1 MSNTRN
7 NIAKTMASRVKRN
20 SYTQGSRRNY
30 FFGYPTEGKDGY
42 SDCSSAVRESVRR
55 VLNFDIGSNTVA
67 QVNNTKH
74 LEWIEF
80 ANGKR
85 YPTVQLE
92 PGDLLYFKGSN
103 TSRPYRVGHVE
114 MVAENTGYLLGHGSG
129 TGPRKI
135 SLKSY
140 CDSRYKAG
148 RGLIGVKRVVL
159 PGEHPSTPET
169 VSSLGK
175 RLLKRTSPMMRGD
188 DVRELQALL
197 LEVGFDCSG
206 IDGIFGINTED
217 AVKAFQHGAR
227 LKVDGK
233 YGALSHAALMAAI
246 DAGDPDNPDEDAE
259 NNAPGMVVATGDVWI
274 RTLPS
279 TAGGKSAVLHKGESL
294 ERAGEDTDN
303 WIGVLHNGKQRYI
316 SRKYAKVEG

>member
-1 MSNTRN
+1 MSNKRIE
-7 NIAKTMASRVKRN
+7 IARTMASRMKRN

-30 FFGYPTEGKDGY
+30 FFGYPTDGKDGY
-42 SDCSSAVRESVRR
+42 SDCSSSVRESVRR
-55 VLNFDIGSNTVA
+55 ILNFDIGSNTPA
-67 QVNNTKH
+67 QVNNKKT

-92 PGDLLYFKGSN
+92 PGDLLYFKGSD
-103 TSRPYRVGHVE
+103 TSRPYQVGHVE

-148 RGLIGVKRVVL
+148 RGLIGVKRVL
-159 PGEHPSTPET
+159 FDEKPEQPT

-175 RLLKRTSPMMRGD
+175 RLLKRTSPLMKGD
-188 DVRELQALL
+188 DVRELQGLL
-197 LEVGFDCSG
+197 LEVGYDCDG
-206 IDGIFGINTED
+206 IDGYYGINTAD
-217 AVKAFQHGAR
+217 AVRAFQFACR
-227 LKVDGK
+227 LEADGE
-233 YGALSHAALMAAI
+233 YGPLTHAALKAALE
-246 DAGDPDNPDEDAE
+246 AGDLEEEEDAPDD
-259 NNAPGMVVATGDVWI
+259 APRTLVATGDVWI

-279 TAGGKSAVLHKGESL
+279 TAGGKSAVLHKGATI
-294 ERAGEDTDN
+294 ERAGEDTEN
-303 WIGVLHNGKQRYI
+303 WYGVTYNGKQRYV
-316 SRKYAKVEG
+316 SRKYAREDK